1 MNAIVFGRDKGKRS
15 ERFPLTRKM
24 CALPEAISVGGGSQS
39 SSDINI
45 KEIAFIFIV
54 YNGSWRYHLIIIDS
68 IAEAVSE

>member
-1 MNAIVFGRDKGKRS
+1 MEEVRKVPAYS
-15 ERFPLTRKM
+15 EDVRP
-24 CALPEAISVGGGSQS
+24 AGGYISGGSQS